1 MNTHFIDQLKIIPRV
16 EFPIGDR
23 IEIYMQQIS
32 FLSGVPKRSMAT
44 NIQFEALPD
53 DYTSC
58 APLLRLTMT
67 EAQDFMDRLW
77 DCGVRPTEAKG
88 SAGQL
93 TAVQA
98 HLNDMRQL
106 VFRGGEKSC

>member
-1 MNTHFIDQLKIIPRV
+1 M
-16 EFPIGDR
+16 GDR

-44 NIQFEALPD
+44 NILFEAMPD
-53 DYTSC
+53 DNTVS

-93 TAVQA
+93 AAVQA
-98 HLNDMRQL
+98 HLNDMRAL
-106 VFRGGEKSC
+106 ALRGGEKSC

>member
-1 MNTHFIDQLKIIPRV
+1 M
-16 EFPIGDR
+16 GDR
-23 IEIYMQQIS
+23 IAIYMQQIS

-44 NIQFEALPD
+44 NIQFEAMSD
-53 DYTSC
+53 DNTASIS
-58 APLLRLTMT
+58 APLIRLTMT

-106 VFRGGEKSC
+106 VFRGGEKRS